1 MRPPHHGGGYHRPPN
16 YRPPHY
22 YYPSGYHYRR
32 WVTGVVMPALLY
44 RSSYYFT
51 DYRLFGLSSPPRN
64 FRWVRYGPDL
74 LLVDI
79 RNGRVRDVYY
89 NAFH

>member
-1 MRPPHHGGGYHRPPN
+1 
-16 YRPPHY
+16 
-22 YYPSGYHYRR
+22 
-32 WVTGVVMPALLY
+32 MPALLY